1 MNDVG
6 IRAANL
12 ADPQNN
18 GSNSPRVSCPSV
30 RRRPVWLLL
39 ANTQARTTQDP
50 GPSDIKADFSFTT

>member
-1 MNDVG
+1 MDDVG

-12 ADPQNN
+12 AGPQNN
-18 GSNSPRVSCPSV
+18 ASNSQRVSCPTV
-30 RRRPVWLLL
+30 GRRPVWPFL